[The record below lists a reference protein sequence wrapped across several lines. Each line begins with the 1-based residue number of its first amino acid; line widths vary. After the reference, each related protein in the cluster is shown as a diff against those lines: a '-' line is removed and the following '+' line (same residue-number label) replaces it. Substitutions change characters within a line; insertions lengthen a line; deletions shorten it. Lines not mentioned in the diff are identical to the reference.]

1 MDSYIVEK
9 GDIIE
14 SIGRKFS
21 IPVVEIIRANN
32 LKVPYLLT
40 EGQSL
45 SIPTN
50 LYNIFDYYTIKR
62 GDNLYDIAKLKDTEV
77 DVLTAINGLNKNE
90 YIYEGQV
97 ILVPKKDTVLY
108 ITKTGDTIDKVAD
121 FFKTVST
128 DVLYSNNDVYLLPGQ
143 LIVYKKAWHF
153 NDFLL

>member
-9 GDIIE
+9 GDTIE